1 MHMTPRPC
9 QAPIVTCDP
18 GQLPASLLQ
27 VLAPE
32 HWPVR
37 PDSLPPGTAVVG
49 GAVRDA
55 LLGRLAAQPDLDLV
69 VQGDAVAL
77 ARALAKRQGGSV
89 VVLDAKRSI
98 ARLVVGGWTIDLA
111 RRIGDSLE
119 EDLLRRD
126 YGANAIALEL
136 PAEGKPPTLRDPS
149 GGLADLAAGELRA
162 LGETNLLEDP
172 LRLLRGLRLD
182 RVRREVT
189 LNGQRMALTEAEF
202 KLLEA
207 LSREP
212 GQTVSREAL
221 STAMQ
226 PGAYRPQDRT
236 VDSQIYRLRGKLQ
249 AADPG
254 CGWIATV
261 RGQGYALRAGHPAGS
276 I

>member
-1 MHMTPRPC
+1 MRNTR
-9 QAPIVTCDP
+9 I
-18 GQLPASLLQ
+18 
-27 VLAPE
+27 
-32 HWPVR
+32 
-37 PDSLPPGTAVVG
+37 
-49 GAVRDA
+49 
-55 LLGRLAAQPDLDLV
+55 LV
-69 VQGDAVAL
+69 VDDDAEMQEMVAWTLQREGWRVDSALTAADATRLL
-77 ARALAKRQGGSV
+77 AQHRPQL
-89 VVLDAKRSI
+89 VVLDV
-98 ARLVVGGWTIDLA
+98 LLTDGNGLDLLSQWRPLYPDMA
-111 RRIGDSLE
+111 ILMLSALGDSPDRVRGLDLGADDYLPKPFE
-119 EDLLRRD
+119 KAELLSRVRALLRRRRQSQR
-126 YGANAIALEL
+126 EST
-136 PAEGKPPTLRDPS
+136 AEFV
-149 GGLADLAAGELRA
+149 
-162 LGETNLLEDP
+162 
-172 LRLLRGLRLD
+172 LRGLRLD

-236 VDSQIYRLRGKLQ
+236 VDTQIYRLRGKLQ